1 MPPLRRRRLDAAQA
15 SRNPHGNARNGVI
28 TMQMPILE
36 ANGMRMPRI
45 GLGTWPMKG
54 AECQRS
60 VESALGLGYR
70 HLDTAEMYGNEDA
83 VGAGLAASGL
93 PRAEVFLTT
102 KIWNDKPNGA
112 AIRRAFDASLKRL
125 ATPYVD
131 LLLIHW
137 PSPELDLADALA
149 GLAAIRAEGRAK
161 AIGVSNFPP
170 RLLQRAVDQGVGLA
184 CLQVEFHV
192 MLDQSRLLEITRANA
207 MALTAYSPL
216 AKGGGLDQPALAR
229 VAAKHGA
236 TPAQVALAW
245 LLAQPGVAMVPKAAS
260 SARQQENL
268 GALSLRLDAD
278 DMAAIATLP
287 KDRRFVNPA
296 IAPDWGNG

>member
-1 MPPLRRRRLDAAQA
+1 MEMP
-15 SRNPHGNARNGVI
+15 VI
-28 TMQMPILE
+28 E

-45 GLGTWPMKG
+45 GLGTWPMRG
-54 AECQRS
+54 AECQRA
-60 VESALGLGYR
+60 VESALSLGYR

-93 PRAEVFLTT
+93 KRGDVFLTT

-125 ATPYVD
+125 ATPHVD

-137 PSPELDLADALA
+137 PSPELDLPDALK

-161 AIGVSNFPP
+161 SIGVSNFPP
-170 RLLQRAVDQGVGLA
+170 KLLQRAIDAGVNLA

-192 MLDQSRLLEITRANA
+192 MLDQSKLLGICRANG

-216 AKGGGLDQPALAR
+216 AKGSGLDTPALNTIAR
-229 VAAKHGA
+229 KHGA

-245 LLAQPGVAMVPKAAS
+245 LLAHEGVAMVPKAAS
-260 SARQQENL
+260 PARQEENL
-268 GALSLRLDAD
+268 GALRVKLDEED
-278 DMAAIATLP
+278 LAAIAALP
-287 KDRRFVNPA
+287 KDRRAVNPA
-296 IAPDWGNG
+296 MAPDWANG

>member
-1 MPPLRRRRLDAAQA
+1 MDMP
-15 SRNPHGNARNGVI
+15 VI
-28 TMQMPILE
+28 E
-36 ANGMRMPRI
+36 ANGVRIPRI

-54 AECQRS
+54 AECQAA
-60 VESALGLGYR
+60 VESALSLGYR

-93 PRAEVFLTT
+93 PRGDVFLTT
-102 KIWNDKPNGA
+102 KIWYDKPNGA

-125 ATPYVD
+125 ATPHVD

-137 PSPELDLADALA
+137 PSPELDLPDALK
-149 GLAAIRAEGRAK
+149 GLAAIRAEGKAK

-170 RLLQRAVDQGVGLA
+170 KLLQRAVDQGVGLA
-184 CLQVEFHV
+184 CLQVEFHLQ
-192 MLDQSRLLEITRANA
+192 LDQSRLLEITRANG

-216 AKGGGLDQPALAR
+216 GKGGGLDLPVLKQ

-260 SARQQENL
+260 AARQKENL
-268 GALSLRLDAD
+268 GALSVKLDAE
-278 DMAAIATLP
+278 DMATLAALP
-287 KDRRFVNPA
+287 KDRRFVSPSF
-296 IAPDWGNG
+296 APDWANG

>member
-1 MPPLRRRRLDAAQA
+1 
-15 SRNPHGNARNGVI
+15 
-28 TMQMPILE
+28 MQMPILD
-36 ANGMRMPRI
+36 ASGMRMPRI

-54 AECQRS
+54 RECQEA
-60 VESALGLGYR
+60 VESALSLGYR

-83 VGAGLAASGL
+83 VGAGLAAAGL
-93 PRAEVFLTT
+93 PRDEVFLTT

-137 PSPELDLADALA
+137 PSPELDLADALK

-192 MLDQSRLLEITRANA
+192 LLDQSRLLAITRANG

-216 AKGGGLDQPALAR
+216 AKGKGLDSTTLAR
-229 VAAKHGA
+229 IAAKHGA
-236 TPAQVALAW
+236 TPGQVALAW
-245 LLAQPGVAMVPKAAS
+245 LLAQDGVAMVPKAAS
-260 SARQQENL
+260 PARQKENL
-268 GALSLRLDAD
+268 GALDLRLDGAD
-278 DMAAIATLP
+278 LAAIAALP
-287 KDRRFVNPA
+287 KDQRFVNPA
-296 IAPDWGNG
+296 GMAPDWVNG